1 MIRKKKN
8 YNFIVVKYKTGNK
21 IKTHSIGPSASGQAS
36 DTDDVDDES
45 DGESQLIMEIGE
57 GTEAIFSV
65 RSISVCQYDDRKL
78 PVILS

>member
-1 MIRKKKN
+1 MISLSSNKKLARK
-8 YNFIVVKYKTGNK
+8 
-21 IKTHSIGPSASGQAS
+21 KTHSIGPSGQAS

>member
-1 MIRKKKN
+1 MIRKKEN
-8 YNFIVVKYKTGNK
+8 YNFIVVKYKTGKK

-45 DGESQLIMEIGE
+45 DGESQLIIEIGE
-57 GTEAIFSV
+57 ATEAFVLV
-65 RSISVCQYDDRKL
+65 RSMSVCQYDDRKL